1 MVCFIKYQKYQVKP
15 TCEEMASLLVAND
28 VSFSREEVAKG
39 AGRNGLGDDG
49 IKNRLHLFSP

>member
-1 MVCFIKYQKYQVKP
+1 MVCFKKYQVKP